1 MNHLS
6 DEQKKILVEVAAAEN
21 GKRHLKGNTYSLFY
35 ILAIAW
41 SVFQLWITSPI
52 PYYLGFGVI
61 NDTGARSIHLTFAIV
76 MAFIA
81 FPMRHQKISTFVPWY
96 DVLLAIIGAFCA
108 SYLYIFS
115 DALSIRPGA
124 PISLDLIV
132 AVLGILT
139 LLEATRRV
147 MGFPMT
153 MLAVV
158 FLIYAFAGPWM
169 PELISHKGASL
180 ARAASQMWLTSE
192 GVFGVAL
199 GVSTS
204 FVFVYVLFGAMLE
217 KAGAGNYLTRLSF
230 ALLGHMRGGPAKAA
244 VVASGLHGLISGSS
258 TANVLTCG
266 PVTIPLMKKVGFSAE
281 KAGAIE
287 VAAGS
292 NGQIM
297 PPVMGAAAFLMT
309 EYVNMPYSLLIKH
322 AFVPA
327 VLAYVSLLFIVH
339 LESCKMGLRGVPRT
353 STFKKRAIGWGI
365 TISAVLIVGNVIK
378 FLMGWMP
385 EVLGNA
391 AIPITLFLMLLGYLS
406 CIYCSSFYP
415 ELVEEDAASLS
426 QLPPAGSTLLSGL
439 HYLLPLITL
448 IICLVVYEMS
458 PGLAAFYG
466 CVFMSFIL
474 LTQRPL
480 IAMFR
485 KKSLQGSIYQGVK
498 DWLDS
503 LVAGAR
509 NMIGIALATSAAGII
524 VGVVS
529 LTGVGQ
535 VLAEV
540 VEVLSMGSLI
550 LVLLLTAFL
559 SLLLGMGLPTTA
571 NYIVVSTLLV
581 PVISSLAVAHGIE
594 IPLIALHL
602 FVFYFGIMAD
612 ATPPVALAAFAAA
625 GIANG
630 DPLKTG
636 IQGFMYE
643 IRTAILPF
651 VFIFNTEL
659 LLLGDVPIWQTS
671 VIILA
676 AMVACFA
683 FAALMQNFWFVKN
696 KLWESFVLII
706 AMIILFRPGFFMA
719 QFYPQYQEIS
729 VNDLSEKIDEL
740 PISAS
745 FRLTLEMHDGDTV
758 KTRVFQIKPD
768 LNQKIN
774 LTSLG
779 LEIEKRADQTV
790 WISDI
795 KFDSLAEKSGL
806 DSANDYR
813 ILGAAFG
820 LKQPN
825 KSWFTIPGFI
835 LFILVFWRQKKRL
848 ANQYLKIS

>member
-6 DEQKKILVEVAAAEN
+6 DEQKKILAEVAATEN
-21 GKRHLKGNTYSLFY
+21 GKRHLKGYSYSLFFT
-35 ILAIAW
+35 LAIAW
-41 SVFQLWITSPI
+41 SVFQLWITSPL
-52 PYYLGFGVI
+52 PYLLGFGVI
-61 NDTGARSIHLTFAIV
+61 NDTGARSIHLTFAVV
-76 MAFIA
+76 MAFLA
-81 FPMRHQKISTFVPWY
+81 FPMRHQKMSTVVPWY
-96 DVLLAIIGAFCA
+96 DWLLAIVGAFCA

-115 DALSIRPGA
+115 EALSIRPGA

-132 AVLGILT
+132 SVLGVLT

-147 MGFPMT
+147 MGLPMT
-153 MLAVV
+153 ALAVV

-169 PELISHKGASL
+169 PDLISHKGASL

-309 EYVNMPYSLLIKH
+309 EYVNMPYSELIKH

-327 VLAYVSLLFIVH
+327 ILAYVSLLFIVH
-339 LESCKMGLRGVPRT
+339 LESCKMGLKGVPRE
-353 STFKKRAIGWGI
+353 STFKQRAIGWGI
-365 TISAVLIVGNVIK
+365 TISAIFILANIIK

-385 EVLGNA
+385 EAIGSA
-391 AIPITLFLMLLGYLS
+391 AIPVTLVVMLVGYFA

-415 ELVEEDAASLS
+415 EIVEENADSLAK
-426 QLPPAGSTLLSGL
+426 LPPVGSTLLSGL

-466 CVFMSFIL
+466 CIFMSFIL

-480 IAMFR
+480 IAIFR
-485 KKSLQGSIYQGVK
+485 KRTLKGSINQGGK
-498 DWLDS
+498 DWVES

-550 LVLLLTAFL
+550 LVLILTAFL

-581 PVISSLAVAHGIE
+581 PVISTLAIAHGVE

-659 LLLGDVPIWQTS
+659 LLLGDVPVWQTS

-683 FAALMQNFWFVKN
+683 FAVLMQNFWFVKN
-696 KLWESFVLII
+696 KIWESLVLIV
-706 AMIILFRPGFFMA
+706 AMIILFRPGFFME
-719 QFYPQYQEIS
+719 QFYPQYQGIS

-740 PISAS
+740 PIGTP
-745 FRLTLEMHDGDTV
+745 FRLKLEVHDGDNV
-758 KTRVFQIKPD
+758 KTRVIPMK
-768 LNQKIN
+768 LNPNEKISFS
-774 LTSLG
+774 TLG
-779 LEIEKRADQTV
+779 LAIEKRVDQTV

-795 KFDSLAEKSGL
+795 KFDSVAEKSGL

-813 ILGAAFG
+813 ILGADSV
-820 LKQPN
+820 LEQPN

-835 LFILVFWRQKKRL
+835 LFILVFWRQKNRQKQKGIL
-848 ANQYLKIS
+848 V

>member
-6 DEQKKILVEVAAAEN
+6 DEQKKILAEVAATEN
-21 GKRHLKGNTYSLFY
+21 GKRHLKGYSYSLFFT
-35 ILAIAW
+35 LAIAW
-41 SVFQLWITSPI
+41 SVFQLWITSPL
-52 PYYLGFGVI
+52 PYLLGFGVI
-61 NDTGARSIHLTFAIV
+61 NDTGARSIHLTFAVV
-76 MAFIA
+76 MAFLA
-81 FPMRHQKISTFVPWY
+81 FPMRHQKMSTAVPWY
-96 DVLLAIIGAFCA
+96 DWLLAIVGAFCA

-115 DALSIRPGA
+115 EALSIRPGA
-124 PISLDLIV
+124 PITLDLIV
-132 AVLGILT
+132 SVLGVLT

-147 MGFPMT
+147 MGLPMT
-153 MLAVV
+153 ALAVV

-169 PELISHKGASL
+169 PDLISHKGASL

-309 EYVNMPYSLLIKH
+309 EYVNMPYSELIKH

-327 VLAYVSLLFIVH
+327 ILAYVSLLFIVH
-339 LESCKMGLRGVPRT
+339 LESCKMGLKGVPRE
-353 STFKKRAIGWGI
+353 STFKQRAIGWGI
-365 TISAVLIVGNVIK
+365 TISAIFILANIIK

-385 EVLGNA
+385 EALGSA
-391 AIPITLFLMLLGYLS
+391 AIPVTLVVMLVGYFA

-415 ELVEEDAASLS
+415 EIVEENADSLAK
-426 QLPPAGSTLLSGL
+426 LPPVGSTLLSGL

-466 CVFMSFIL
+466 CIFMSFIL

-480 IAMFR
+480 IAIFR
-485 KKSLQGSIYQGVK
+485 KRTLKGSINQGGK
-498 DWLDS
+498 DWVES

-550 LVLLLTAFL
+550 LVLILTAFL

-581 PVISSLAVAHGIE
+581 PVISTLAIAHGVE

-659 LLLGDVPIWQTS
+659 LLLGDVPVWQTS

-683 FAALMQNFWFVKN
+683 FAVLMQNFWFVKN
-696 KLWESFVLII
+696 KIWESLVLIV
-706 AMIILFRPGFFMA
+706 AMIILFRPGFFME

-740 PISAS
+740 PIGTP
-745 FRLTLEMHDGDTV
+745 FRLKLEVHDGDNV
-758 KTRVFQIKPD
+758 KTRVIPMK
-768 LNQKIN
+768 LNPNEKISFS
-774 LTSLG
+774 TLG
-779 LEIEKRADQTV
+779 LVIEKRVDQTV
-790 WISDI
+790 WISEI
-795 KFDSLAEKSGL
+795 KFDSVAEKSGL

-813 ILGAAFG
+813 ILGADSV
-820 LKQPN
+820 LEQPN

-835 LFILVFWRQKKRL
+835 LFILVFWRQKNRQKQKGIL
-848 ANQYLKIS
+848 I

>member
-6 DEQKKILVEVAAAEN
+6 DEQKKILAEVAATEN
-21 GKRHLKGNTYSLFY
+21 GKRHLKGYSYSLFFT
-35 ILAIAW
+35 LAIAW
-41 SVFQLWITSPI
+41 SVFQLWITSPL
-52 PYYLGFGVI
+52 PYLLGFGVI
-61 NDTGARSIHLTFAIV
+61 NDTGARSIHLTFAVV
-76 MAFIA
+76 MAFLA
-81 FPMRHQKISTFVPWY
+81 FPMRHQKMSTVVPWY
-96 DVLLAIIGAFCA
+96 DWLLAIVGAFCA

-115 DALSIRPGA
+115 EALSIRPGA

-132 AVLGILT
+132 SVLGVLT

-147 MGFPMT
+147 MGLPMT
-153 MLAVV
+153 ALAVV

-169 PELISHKGASL
+169 PDLISHKGASL

-309 EYVNMPYSLLIKH
+309 EYVNMPYSELIKH

-327 VLAYVSLLFIVH
+327 ILAYVSLLFIVH
-339 LESCKMGLRGVPRT
+339 LESCKMGLKGVPRE
-353 STFKKRAIGWGI
+353 STFKQRAIGWGI
-365 TISAVLIVGNVIK
+365 TISAIFILANIIK

-385 EVLGNA
+385 EALGSA
-391 AIPITLFLMLLGYLS
+391 AIPVTLVVMLVGYFA

-415 ELVEEDAASLS
+415 EIVEENADSLAK
-426 QLPPAGSTLLSGL
+426 LPPVGSTLLSGL

-466 CVFMSFIL
+466 CIFMSFIL

-480 IAMFR
+480 IAIFR
-485 KKSLQGSIYQGVK
+485 KRTLKGSINQGGK
-498 DWLDS
+498 DWVES

-550 LVLLLTAFL
+550 LVLILTAFL

-581 PVISSLAVAHGIE
+581 PVISTLAIAHGVE

-659 LLLGDVPIWQTS
+659 LLLGDVPVWQTS

-683 FAALMQNFWFVKN
+683 FAVLMQNFWFVKN
-696 KLWESFVLII
+696 KIWESLVLIV
-706 AMIILFRPGFFMA
+706 AMIILFRPGFFME
-719 QFYPQYQEIS
+719 QFYPQYQGVS

-740 PISAS
+740 PIGTP
-745 FRLTLEMHDGDTV
+745 FRLKLEVHDGDNV
-758 KTRVFQIKPD
+758 KTRVIPMK
-768 LNQKIN
+768 LNPNEKISFS
-774 LTSLG
+774 TLG
-779 LEIEKRADQTV
+779 LAIEKRVDQTV

-795 KFDSLAEKSGL
+795 KFDSVAEKSGL

-813 ILGAAFG
+813 ILGADSV
-820 LKQPN
+820 LEQPN

-835 LFILVFWRQKKRL
+835 LFILVFWRQKNRQKQKGIL
-848 ANQYLKIS
+848 V